1 MYGSSSGDAEMVYLL
16 VSGCIFHTLE
26 GESTT
31 CFASVLLRG
40 IGGSVWSNPYL
51 KWDVTEK
58 VWLRAMYSDGI
69 AAQTRKTEGDLKT
82 EG

>member
-1 MYGSSSGDAEMVYLL
+1 MGFFGVCDDGGFL
-16 VSGCIFHTLE
+16 TLSHVE
-26 GESTT
+26 DYSTN
-31 CFASVLLRG
+31 
-40 IGGSVWSNPYL
+40 I
-51 KWDVTEK
+51 WDVTEK

>member
-1 MYGSSSGDAEMVYLL
+1 ML
-16 VSGCIFHTLE
+16 F
-26 GESTT
+26 TT
-31 CFASVLLRG
+31 KFWQNIIWA
-40 IGGSVWSNPYL
+40 
-51 KWDVTEK
+51 VTEK

>member
-1 MYGSSSGDAEMVYLL
+1 MPLRRSLL
-16 VSGCIFHTLE
+16 
-26 GESTT
+26 
-31 CFASVLLRG
+31 
-40 IGGSVWSNPYL
+40 L
-51 KWDVTEK
+51 KKDVTEK

>member
-1 MYGSSSGDAEMVYLL
+1 MPFIEVIPVEAVWTSGAFSQ
-16 VSGCIFHTLE
+16 SGF
-26 GESTT
+26 SM
-31 CFASVLLRG
+31 R
-40 IGGSVWSNPYL
+40 
-51 KWDVTEK
+51 DVTEK

>member
-1 MYGSSSGDAEMVYLL
+1 MSIPMPQVDMNYLL
-16 VSGCIFHTLE
+16 
-26 GESTT
+26 ESM
-31 CFASVLLRG
+31 
-40 IGGSVWSNPYL
+40 
-51 KWDVTEK
+51 WDVTEK

>member
-1 MYGSSSGDAEMVYLL
+1 MHKYSRGMTLVLL
-16 VSGCIFHTLE
+16 VNKYTTLDVHSGL
-26 GESTT
+26 GS
-31 CFASVLLRG
+31 
-40 IGGSVWSNPYL
+40 GGFPSN
-51 KWDVTEK
+51 WDVTEK

>member
-1 MYGSSSGDAEMVYLL
+1 MY
-16 VSGCIFHTLE
+16 IH
-26 GESTT
+26 
-31 CFASVLLRG
+31 
-40 IGGSVWSNPYL
+40 I
-51 KWDVTEK
+51 WDVTEK